1 MRKASLDVCI
11 QFIGLLSV
19 VAGLL
24 FVGMEM
30 RQTQRIA
37 LASETSNRMYLVL
50 IQTINSSSETGV
62 DWTKM
67 VFGDYSEL
75 SESEKIANRNNVAMG
90 WLVAEND
97 FSLFKLGLMSEEVME
112 VNEGLL
118 SLYYNQCDVR
128 DIYEARRHLMDVA
141 FVQIVESQSDPCD

>member
-1 MRKASLDVCI
+1 MKKVGLDTWI
-11 QFIGLLSV
+11 QLIGLLSV
-19 VAGLL
+19 VGGLL
-24 FVGMEM
+24 FVGIEM

-37 LASETSNRMYLVL
+37 LASETSNRMYQVL

-75 SESEKIANRNNVAMG
+75 SESEKIAKRNDVSAG
-90 WLVAEND
+90 WLLAEND
-97 FSLFKLGLMSEEVME
+97 FYMFKLGLMSEEVME
-112 VNEGLL
+112 SNKELL

-128 DIYEARRHLMDVA
+128 DIYEARRHLMDVE
-141 FVQIVESQSDPCD
+141 FVQIVESQPDPCE

>member
-37 LASETSNRMYLVL
+37 LASETSNRMYQVL

-75 SESEKIANRNNVAMG
+75 SESEKIAKRNNVAMG

-128 DIYEARRHLMDVA
+128 DIYEARRHLMDVE

>member
-30 RQTQRIA
+30 KQTQRIA

-75 SESEKIANRNNVAMG
+75 SESEKIAKRNNVAMG

-128 DIYEARRHLMDVA
+128 DIYEVRRHLMDVE

>member
-37 LASETSNRMYLVL
+37 LASETSNRMYQVL

-75 SESEKIANRNNVAMG
+75 SESEKIAKRNNVAMG

-112 VNEGLL
+112 VNKGLL

-128 DIYEARRHLMDVA
+128 DIYEARRHLMDVE
-141 FVQIVESQSDPCD
+141 FVQIVESQSNPCD

>member
-30 RQTQRIA
+30 KQTQRIA

-75 SESEKIANRNNVAMG
+75 SESEKIAKRNNVAMG

-128 DIYEARRHLMDVA
+128 DIYEARRHLMDVE

>member
-37 LASETSNRMYLVL
+37 LASETSNRMYQVL

-75 SESEKIANRNNVAMG
+75 SESEKIAKRNNVAMG

-128 DIYEARRHLMDVA
+128 NIYEARRHLMDVE

>member
-37 LASETSNRMYLVL
+37 LASETSNRMYQVL
-50 IQTINSSSETGV
+50 IQTINSSSESGV

-75 SESEKIANRNNVAMG
+75 SESEKTAKRNNVAMG

-97 FSLFKLGLMSEEVME
+97 FSLFRLGLMSEEVME
-112 VNEGLL
+112 VNKGLL

-128 DIYEARRHLMDVA
+128 DIYEVRRHLMDVE

>member
-75 SESEKIANRNNVAMG
+75 SESEKIAKRNNVAMG

-128 DIYEARRHLMDVA
+128 NIYEARRHLMDVE

>member
-37 LASETSNRMYLVL
+37 LASETSNRMYQVL

-75 SESEKIANRNNVAMG
+75 SESEKIAKRNNVAMG

-128 DIYEARRHLMDVA
+128 DIYEARRHLMDVE
-141 FVQIVESQSDPCD
+141 FVQLVESQSDPCD

>member
-37 LASETSNRMYLVL
+37 LASETSNRMYQVL

-75 SESEKIANRNNVAMG
+75 SESEKIAKRNNVAMG

-128 DIYEARRHLMDVA
+128 NIYEARRHLMDVE
-141 FVQIVESQSDPCD
+141 FMQIVESQSDPCD

>member
-37 LASETSNRMYLVL
+37 LASETSNRMYQVL

-75 SESEKIANRNNVAMG
+75 SESEKIAQRNNVAMG

-97 FSLFKLGLMSEEVME
+97 FPLFKLGLMSEEVME

-128 DIYEARRHLMDVA
+128 DIYEARRHLMDVE

>member
-37 LASETSNRMYLVL
+37 LASETSNRMYQVL

-75 SESEKIANRNNVAMG
+75 SESEKIAKRNNVAMG

-128 DIYEARRHLMDVA
+128 DIYEARRHLMDVE
-141 FVQIVESQSDPCD
+141 FVQIVESQSNPCD

>member
-37 LASETSNRMYLVL
+37 LASETSNRMYQVL

-75 SESEKIANRNNVAMG
+75 SESEKIAKRNNVAMG

-128 DIYEARRHLMDVA
+128 NIYEARRHLMDVE
-141 FVQIVESQSDPCD
+141 FVQIVESQSNPCD

>member
-75 SESEKIANRNNVAMG
+75 SESEKIAKRNNVAMG

-118 SLYYNQCDVR
+118 SLYYNQCDIR
-128 DIYEARRHLMDVA
+128 DIYEARRHLMDVE

>member
-37 LASETSNRMYLVL
+37 LASETSNRMYQVL

-75 SESEKIANRNNVAMG
+75 SESEKIAKRNNVAMG

-128 DIYEARRHLMDVA
+128 DIYEVRRHLMDVE

>member
-75 SESEKIANRNNVAMG
+75 SESEKIAKRNNVAMG

-128 DIYEARRHLMDVA
+128 DIYEARRHLMDVE